1 MKITAIRGLGLKR
14 APDVLEELVD
24 RVDLMVIRGT
34 QEIEDSQ
41 DVRRVTVRA
50 AYRDGLRNGQMVRSY
65 DENGLPV
72 QGKLVGLQHE
82 VSGKAMISVLTID
95 VPAQRIET

>member
-14 APDVLEELVD
+14 APDVFEELVD
-24 RVDLMVIRGT
+24 RADLMVKRGT

-41 DVRRVTVRA
+41 DVRRVSVRA
-50 AYRDGLRNGQMVRSY
+50 AYRDGLRNGQMIRVY

-72 QGKLVGLQHE
+72 QGKLTGIQHE
-82 VSGKAMISVLTID
+82 ISGQAMTCVLVLE
-95 VPAQRIET
+95 VPAQRSE